1 MFLCL
6 VVVSEVEEAG
16 QAGRGALE
24 IPAGDLRKYTCDY
37 GCGFIGHHAEVTAHE
52 LECESRPGATSS
64 SEGQG
69 QQEQPYSEDNSQ
81 DALVECGG
89 CSEFQSSARF
99 DRNALADSA
108 MFGGLCW
115 DCLQNKEQ
123 QVPQH
128 GARPS
133 DVGAAASGEEGGF
146 VSVAGLDSLQS
157 ASVGSSDGGIW

>member
-1 MFLCL
+1 
-6 VVVSEVEEAG
+6 
-16 QAGRGALE
+16 
-24 IPAGDLRKYTCDY
+24 
-37 GCGFIGHHAEVTAHE
+37 
-52 LECESRPGATSS
+52 
-64 SEGQG
+64 
-69 QQEQPYSEDNSQ
+69 
-81 DALVECGG
+81 
-89 CSEFQSSARF
+89 
-99 DRNALADSA
+99 

-157 ASVGSSDGGIW
+157 ASAGSSDGGGAQKPQETWLKKHFPEMFSSFSSTTRPPHQRRGVCRPRGFARTY